1 ACINTGSKYNP
12 NGIFGSNGIIESKA
26 IMLKWIEEDPVDTWE
41 LGRNDSVQ
49 SITGTRNVFVDFP
62 ELAFDLFNED
72 IPNGYKSPSSSTTS
86 SGYKITATANNSAW
100 GKVSVTRNTVSAYA
114 SNGYEAVDYTIVSG
128 KATVERI
135 GDDFKVTTSGDVT
148 IQINFAPTVKA
159 TFVENGET
167 TRTLSTHK
175 DGKVTLPS
183 IKTGVYT
190 GNSFLGW
197 VTAKINETEKKPAV
211 LAVGDKYS
219 VAGNTTLYALYSAK
233 KNGKTVYSTS
243 AISAGASAGNTSS
256 KNEQTVTKPSSK
268 PSGAASS
275 KPSSTT
281 SKPSNVTTSKP
292 SNNTSSKGE
301 QNVDSKPIGDN
312 NSVENEQNTSSILTE
327 TEDVFVTVNISE
339 DTVVVSDFI
348 EEAINNNIPLV
359 LKAKDYTWNFEKI
372 AMPLED
378 VRNFNAAI
386 LSGDEVAKEDKAVVK
401 KAAGGKKFYAFDFAY
416 EGNLPAKA
424 VITMRVD
431 DAFAGKTV
439 EIYSL
444 TPSGSKILEGTA
456 TVSSDSVLRF
466 KTERTSLMFI
476 TDADANGG
484 ASLLWLWI
492 LIAVVVLGGAAA
504 VFVVLYKREAIMT
517 KNKQDL
523 A

>member
-1 ACINTGSKYNP
+1 
-12 NGIFGSNGIIESKA
+12 
-26 IMLKWIEEDPVDTWE
+26 
-41 LGRNDSVQ
+41 
-49 SITGTRNVFVDFP
+49 
-62 ELAFDLFNED
+62 
-72 IPNGYKSPSSSTTS
+72 
-86 SGYKITATANNSAW
+86 
-100 GKVSVTRNTVSAYA
+100 
-114 SNGYEAVDYTIVSG
+114 
-128 KATVERI
+128 
-135 GDDFKVTTSGDVT
+135 
-148 IQINFAPTVKA
+148 
-159 TFVENGET
+159 
-167 TRTLSTHK
+167 
-175 DGKVTLPS
+175 
-183 IKTGVYT
+183 
-190 GNSFLGW
+190 
-197 VTAKINETEKKPAV
+197 
-211 LAVGDKYS
+211 
-219 VAGNTTLYALYSAK
+219 
-233 KNGKTVYSTS
+233 
-243 AISAGASAGNTSS
+243 
-256 KNEQTVTKPSSK
+256 
-268 PSGAASS
+268 
-275 KPSSTT
+275 
-281 SKPSNVTTSKP
+281 
-292 SNNTSSKGE
+292 
-301 QNVDSKPIGDN
+301 
-312 NSVENEQNTSSILTE
+312 
-327 TEDVFVTVNISE
+327 
-339 DTVVVSDFI
+339 
-348 EEAINNNIPLV
+348 
-359 LKAKDYTWNFEKI
+359 
-372 AMPLED
+372 MPLED